1 MGLWRVIRLG
11 NRLLSRAGVCVVG
24 LITMLNLGPAA
35 AMAATM
41 LLSLAVYAAAFGW
54 RFALGFVL
62 LLLVHEIGHLIAA
75 RVVGLRS
82 SIPMF
87 VPFVGAVISLRQA
100 PKNAKMEA
108 NIAIGGPATG
118 TLSALVCLLFYL
130 WTDSVLMLVL
140 AYTACILN
148 LFNLIPCTPLDGGRI
163 TAAISSHLWWVG
175 TIATGILFFYT
186 NNFFLFIIFLFSL
199 FRLWQGDSGEESE
212 HYYQLSLG
220 QRIKVALWYF
230 GLLAILGLV
239 TLYLMSLLP

>member
-1 MGLWRVIRLG
+1 MGFWRVIRLG
-11 NRLLSRAGVCVVG
+11 NRLFSRLGVCVVG
-24 LITMLNLGPAA
+24 LITMLKLGPAT

-41 LLSLAVYAAAFGW
+41 LLSLVVYAAAFGW
-54 RFALGFVL
+54 KFAVGFVL
-62 LLLVHEIGHLIAA
+62 LLLAHEIGHFFAA

-87 VPFVGAVISLRQA
+87 VPFIGAVISLRQA
-100 PKNAKMEA
+100 PINAKMEA

-118 TLSALVCLLFYL
+118 TLSALFCLLFYL
-130 WTDSVLMLVL
+130 WTDSMLMLVL

-163 TAAISSHLWWVG
+163 TAAISPHMWWAG
-175 TIATGILFFYT
+175 TLVTGGLFYYT
-186 NNFFLFIIFLFSL
+186 YNFFILIIFLFSL
-199 FRLWQGDSGEESE
+199 FRLWQGESCGENDQ
-212 HYYQLSLG
+212 YYQLRFG

-230 GLLAILGLV
+230 GLLAILGLM

>member
-11 NRLLSRAGVCVVG
+11 SRLFGRLGVCAVG
-24 LITMLNLGPAA
+24 LITMLNLGPTA

-41 LLSLAVYAAAFGW
+41 LLSLAVYAVAFGW

-62 LLLVHEIGHLIAA
+62 LLLIHELGHLLAA

-82 SIPMF
+82 STPMF

-100 PKNAKMEA
+100 PMNAKMEA

-130 WTDSVLMLVL
+130 WTDSLLMLVL

-163 TAAISSHLWWVG
+163 TAAISPHMWWVG
-175 TIATGILFFYT
+175 TVATGILFFYT
-186 NNFFLFIIFLFSL
+186 SNFFILIILLYSL
-199 FRLWQGDSGEESE
+199 FRLWQGDNGEEDE
-212 HYYQLSLG
+212 RYYQLSIG
-220 QRIKVALWYF
+220 QRLKVALWYF

>member
-11 NRLLSRAGVCVVG
+11 NRLLSRAGVCIVG
-24 LITMLNLGPAA
+24 LVTMLNLGPTA
-35 AMAATM
+35 AMAGTM
-41 LLSLAVYAAAFGW
+41 LLSLAVYAVAFGW

-82 SIPMF
+82 SIPVF

-140 AYTACILN
+140 AYTACVLN

-163 TAAISSHLWWVG
+163 AAAISSHMWWVG
-175 TIATGILFFYT
+175 TIGTGILFYYT
-186 NNFFLFIIFLFSL
+186 SNFFLLIIFFYSL
-199 FRLWQGDSGEESE
+199 LRLWQGDGGEESE
-212 HYYQLSLG
+212 RYYQLSLG
-220 QRIKVALWYF
+220 QRFKVALWYF

-239 TLYLMSLLP
+239 TLYLMSQLP